1 MKLARL
7 AALVAVGALVAALAG
22 VLQPSGA
29 HGSAADTTP
38 GSITVVGTGTATAT
52 PDRASFSFGT
62 VSQAKTASAALA
74 TSSQSVAQVVAALKK
89 AGVAAADLQTADVS
103 LSPRFDDKGETILGY
118 TASNTVTAV
127 VRRLG
132 QAGPIVD
139 AAVAAGANQITG
151 PSLVA
156 SDQAAAYRDALRAA
170 VADARA
176 KAQALAAASGL
187 TTTGITSITEGTDTP
202 VPLAAKQDAAGA
214 AAPSIEPGTQEIDAS
229 VSVTFAVG

>member
-7 AALVAVGALVAALAG
+7 AALATLGLAAVAVAG

-38 GSITVVGTGTATAT
+38 GSLTVIGSGTATAT
-52 PDRASFSFGT
+52 PDRASFAFGT
-62 VSQAKTASAALA
+62 VSQAKTASAALTA
-74 TSSQSVAQVVAALKK
+74 SSQAVDRVVAALRK

-103 LSPRFDDKGETILGY
+103 LSPRFDDKGDTILGY
-118 TASNTVTAV
+118 TASNTVTAI
-127 VRRLG
+127 VRNLG
-132 QAGPIVD
+132 SAGPIVD
-139 AAVAAGANQITG
+139 AAVGAGANQVSG

-176 KAQALAAASGL
+176 KAQALASASGL
-187 TTTGITSITEGTDTP
+187 TTGRITAITEGTNTP
-202 VPLAAKQDAAGA
+202 VPVDAKQAA

-229 VSVTFAVG
+229 VSVTFAVS